1 MAFSPANRDAANNR
15 SRYDFGIVRKLANPV
30 SASKFRPPS
39 ARQKPKP
46 YSLPT
51 VKELTPDEAKAVL
64 EAKGPPDDEN
74 VRKMLNAVRLRL
86 GEKK

>member
-1 MAFSPANRDAANNR
+1 
-15 SRYDFGIVRKLANPV
+15 
-30 SASKFRPPS
+30 
-39 ARQKPKP
+39 
-46 YSLPT
+46 

-74 VRKMLNAVRLRL
+74 VKKMLNAVRLRL